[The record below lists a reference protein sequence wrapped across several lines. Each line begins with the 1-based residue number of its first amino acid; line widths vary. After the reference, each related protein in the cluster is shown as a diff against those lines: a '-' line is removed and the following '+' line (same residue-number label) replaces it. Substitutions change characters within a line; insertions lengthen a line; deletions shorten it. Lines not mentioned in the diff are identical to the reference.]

1 MLLVVM
7 TLGSLT
13 IGVAAEELL
22 DLPVMGLYLKMG
34 GGVLRPICATA
45 RVYRTFGGS
54 CFMHCSC
61 IVKVLIAEN
70 FNELPLTFNASSL
83 YNNK

>member
-13 IGVAAEELL
+13 TGVAAEELL
-22 DLPVMGLYLKMG
+22 DLPGVGLYLKMG

-45 RVYRTFGGS
+45 RV
-54 CFMHCSC
+54 
-61 IVKVLIAEN
+61 
-70 FNELPLTFNASSL
+70 
-83 YNNK
+83 

>member
-13 IGVAAEELL
+13 TGLAAEELL
-22 DLPVMGLYLKMG
+22 DLPVVGLYLKMG

-45 RVYRTFGGS
+45 RACIGHWGIVFHAL
-54 CFMHCSC
+54 FFHC
-61 IVKVLIAEN
+61 K
-70 FNELPLTFNASSL
+70 SSHSL
-83 YNNK
+83 LKISMNYL

>member
-13 IGVAAEELL
+13 TGVAAEELL
-22 DLPVMGLYLKMG
+22 DLPVMGLMG

-45 RVYRTFGGS
+45 RVYRTLGDRVS
-54 CFMHCSC
+54 C
-61 IVKVLIAEN
+61 VVL
-70 FNELPLTFNASSL
+70 SL
-83 YNNK
+83 

>member
-1 MLLVVM
+1 VLLVVM

-13 IGVAAEELL
+13 TGVAAEELL
-22 DLPVMGLYLKMG
+22 DLPVVGLYLKMG
-34 GGVLRPICATA
+34 GGVLRYLRIE
-45 RVYRTFGGS
+45 GS

-70 FNELPLTFNASSL
+70 FNELPLTFNAGSL
-83 YNNK
+83 YNDKL